1 MTNRE
6 SVGSTTRPAVAVL
19 VPCYNEAATVE
30 TVVRSF
36 RKSLPE
42 ADIYVYDN
50 NSTDGTA
57 EIAARAGAIVRR
69 ERRQGKG
76 HVVRRMFAA
85 VEADVYVLVDG
96 DATYDAA
103 AAPRLV
109 EELTSGPYDKVNG
122 ARIATGAGAYRP
134 GHALANWILS
144 GLVSL
149 IFGAESRDMLSGYK
163 ALSRR
168 FVKTFPSTSS
178 GFEIETELLVHALD
192 LEMPMSE
199 IATDYRKRPAGSVS
213 KLSTVKD
220 GIRILWVILHLVR
233 DLLPLQF
240 FSVVGVLFI
249 LASIAAGFPVILEF
263 LSTGLVPRFPT
274 AILAVGL
281 MIVGIVSLFSGLI
294 LDSVARG
301 RREAK
306 LLAYLSMASVPTS
319 RSVER
324 RSSSPTMAAE
334 SARAEWGRCS
344 SATRKLARGG

>member
-1 MTNRE
+1 MTNQD
-6 SVGSTTRPAVAVL
+6 SVGSAKPLAVAVL
-19 VPCYNEAATVE
+19 VPCFNEAATIE

-36 RKSLPE
+36 QKSLPE
-42 ADIYVYDN
+42 ALIYVYDN

-57 EIAARAGAIVRR
+57 EIAARAGAIVRS

-76 HVVRRMFAA
+76 HVVRRMFAS
-85 VEADVYVLVDG
+85 VEADVYILVDG

-109 EELTSGPYDKVNG
+109 EELISGPYDEVNG
-122 ARIATGAGAYRP
+122 ARIATDPGAYRP
-134 GHALANWILS
+134 GHAVGNRMLS

-149 IFGAESRDMLSGYK
+149 IFGAESTDMLSGYK

-168 FVKTFPSTSS
+168 FVKTFPSISS

-199 IATDYRKRPAGSVS
+199 IATAYRERPVGSVS

-220 GIRILWVILHLVR
+220 GFRILWVILHLMR

-240 FSVVGVLFI
+240 FSAIGALFI
-249 LASIAAGFPVILEF
+249 LASIAAGVPVILEF

-281 MIVGIVSLFSGLI
+281 MIVGIISLFAGLI
-294 LDSVARG
+294 LDSVAKG
-301 RREAK
+301 RREVK

-319 RSVER
+319 RS
-324 RSSSPTMAAE
+324 
-334 SARAEWGRCS
+334 G
-344 SATRKLARGG
+344 